1 VAGQAPDHPG
11 CPDLVESSAT
21 IPLIRPIPEGYP
33 TSMRKLPIGLV
44 AAAFLC
50 LAAAPGRAAVFLSEL
65 CDPQNNYTTDRF
77 IEIYNS
83 GPGAVDLTSWKV
95 IAIGNNVD
103 VNTWPLSG
111 TIGVGEAKV
120 CGSTAPS
127 APFPIHFASSS
138 WLNAAN
144 YMNWN
149 GNVGD
154 GAKLVDASNN
164 VIDLIV
170 APVTGVFENKD
181 LVRNASVT
189 GPSPSYVASE
199 WTATPVLL
207 ATNASPGS
215 HNGSVPP
222 PGGPVITNIATDPAS
237 PAAGIPVDVQAT
249 VVDTSGAIEAVTLAW
264 GFSSGSLPNVI
275 GMTVT
280 TGDTYRTTSQ
290 ITGQPSGVTVYYR
303 VDATGFSANSSS
315 SVRNYT
321 IPGGGTGVPA
331 SVLAVGEM
339 SDSTFLVFF
348 SEPVE
353 EVTAETP
360 ANYTIG
366 ALTGVAAE
374 RDPAHTDQVL
384 VTIRNVAPG
393 TRTLT
398 VSGVS
403 DLDGNFTAGATR
415 SFNYVDVTIPAGYY
429 AGSEGLVGSALRVW
443 LHNKIKNHAAG
454 SYAGAL
460 TSFQTTDVKP
470 NGKVWD
476 MYSDIPGGTPPY
488 EYSFG
493 QTGQGATEGLGY
505 NREHSWPQ
513 SWFGGSLPMYSDLWI
528 LYPTDAKVNG
538 YRSNYAYGMVGTATT
553 TSWNGSKLGNS
564 VTAGYGG
571 TVFEPIDAYKGDLAR
586 GQFYV
591 GTRYFNEDASWPGGP
606 SADGA
611 EIYPWAVAQYL
622 AWSQADPVSW
632 KERMRNGAVYVIQH
646 NRNPFVDHPEFVAM
660 IYDSLNVVGVGD
672 APRTWTVR
680 LRANAPNPFQARTSL
695 AFETTRRQP
704 VTLRLYDVSGRLVR
718 TLVERTTFEPGPHA
732 VEWDGRGEDGAP
744 APAGLYFSRIETG
757 GEHALGRLVRL

>member
-1 VAGQAPDHPG
+1 
-11 CPDLVESSAT
+11 
-21 IPLIRPIPEGYP
+21 
-33 TSMRKLPIGLV
+33 MRKVTAGLL
-44 AAAFLC
+44 AAASLC
-50 LAAAPGRAAVFLSEL
+50 LAPGSSRAGVFLSEL
-65 CDPQNNYTTDRF
+65 CDPQNNYQTDRF

-83 GPGAVDLTSWKV
+83 GPDAVDLTSWKV
-95 IAIGNNVD
+95 IAVGNNVD
-103 VNTWPLSG
+103 VNTWNLSG
-111 TIGVGEAKV
+111 TIGAGEAKV
-120 CGSTAPS
+120 CGSTAPTTV
-127 APFPIHFASSS
+127 FPIHFASAS
-138 WLNAAN
+138 WLNSAN

-154 GAKLVDASNN
+154 GAKLVNASNT

-170 APVTGVFENKD
+170 SPITGLFENKD
-181 LVRNASVT
+181 LVRVPSVT
-189 GPSPSYVASE
+189 DPSPTYVAAQ
-199 WTATPVLL
+199 WAATPVLL

-215 HNGSVPP
+215 HNGSAPP
-222 PGGPVITNIATDPAS
+222 AGGPVISNIVTDPAS
-237 PAAGIPVDVQAT
+237 PTAGVPVDVEAT

-264 GFSSGSLPNVI
+264 GSSSGSLPNVI

-280 TGDTYRTTSQ
+280 AGDVYRTSAQ
-290 ITGQPSGVTVYYR
+290 IPGQVSGATVYYR

-315 SVRNYT
+315 TVRNFT
-321 IPGGGTGVPA
+321 IPGGGVGVPA

-353 EVTAETP
+353 EATAETP
-360 ANYTIG
+360 ANYAIG
-366 ALTGVAAE
+366 ALAGVAAE
-374 RDPAHTDQVL
+374 RDPAHADQVL
-384 VTIRNVAPG
+384 VTIRGVAAG
-393 TRTLT
+393 TRTL
-398 VSGVS
+398 VVNGVA
-403 DLDGNFTAGATR
+403 DLDGNVTFGATR

-429 AGSEGLVGSALRVW
+429 NAATGLTGSALRVA
-443 LHNKIKNHAAG
+443 LHSLIKNHTVG

-476 MYSDIPGGTPPY
+476 MYSDIPGGTSPY

-538 YRSNYAYGMVGTATT
+538 YRANYAYGVVGSATT
-553 TSWNGSKLGNS
+553 TSLNGSKLGS
-564 VTAGYGG
+564 SATAGYSG

-591 GTRYFNEDASWPGGP
+591 ATRYFNEDQGWPGGP
-606 SADGA
+606 SAAGA
-611 EIYPWAVAQYL
+611 EIYPWAVMQYL

-632 KERMRNGAVYVIQH
+632 KERMRNGAVYAIQH

-660 IYDSLNVVGVGD
+660 IYDSTNVVGTGD

-680 LRANAPNPFQARTSL
+680 LRANAPNPFSARTSI
-695 AFETTRRQP
+695 AFELGRGEAVSLT
-704 VTLRLYDVSGRLVR
+704 VFDVSGRVVR
-718 TLVERTTFEPGPHA
+718 RLIDGAVLSPGPHA
-732 VEWDGRGEDGAP
+732 VEWDGRAEDGSA
-744 APAGLYFSRIETG
+744 AAAGLYFTRIVSG
-757 GEHALGRLVRL
+757 GQAAAGRLVHL